1 MSLRFGAVLLAA
13 GEARRMRGI
22 DKLRLS
28 IDGRPLLRRAL
39 DALRAA
45 GAGPIV
51 VVTGHRPERIR
62 ALLEGCGA
70 TLVHN
75 ARWEDGQQSS
85 VLAGLAAIDDTVDA
99 VMIALG
105 DMPLVELADL
115 RALADAFG
123 RRSPGR
129 AIVVPFHRGDRGNPV
144 VFDASLRAPILA
156 RGPDEGARGFVAGH
170 PELVERYEAGNDHF
184 CVDLDTP
191 EDIERLEARL
201 GTRLGRA
208 D

>member
-1 MSLRFGAVLLAA
+1 MSPRFAAVLLAA

-45 GAGPIV
+45 GVGPVV
-51 VVTGHRPERIR
+51 VVTGHRPERIG
-62 ALLEGCGA
+62 ALLEGCDV

-75 ARWEDGQQSS
+75 ARWQDGQQSS
-85 VLAGLAAIDDTVDA
+85 VLAGLAAIDDGVDA

-105 DMPLVELADL
+105 DMPLVDPDDL
-115 RALADAFG
+115 RALADAFL

-156 RGPDEGARGFVAGH
+156 QGADEGARGFVAGH
-170 PELVERYEAGNDHF
+170 PGLVECDEAGNDHL

-191 EDIERLEARL
+191 EDIERLESRL
-201 GTRLGRA
+201 GARLGRA